1 MIQKKLSEIL
11 QQAIQNAQN
20 NDLLNDFAIPAIDI
34 DRPANPAHG
43 DYASNVALKIQ
54 PLTEKSPMDNGQII
68 LDHISENNLIQEA
81 TLAKPGFINFKIQ
94 DHWLAEQIKNITND
108 NNFGGNDTGKG
119 LKLQIEYVSS
129 NPTGP
134 VHIGNGRG
142 ASIGSSLAK
151 IFRKCS
157 YEVTEEFYVNDAGNQ
172 IKLFGETLFAR
183 YSTLLGVAR
192 DVPDEGYQGQYMIEL
207 AKQINDEHGNTFLE
221 ASKQDELTKIGLAK
235 MITEIQL
242 ELSNIG
248 VEFSEWFYESSL
260 HDNKTLTHVITQLE
274 SNKFTAKKD
283 DAIWFTSTKLGDEKD
298 NVLIKA
304 DGTPT
309 YFTADIAYHHNK
321 FRERNFDRVINIW
334 GADHQGHVTR
344 LKKAMQAL
352 DINAEQLDIIL
363 YQLITLKRGNET
375 VPLSKRSGEI
385 ISLNEVFT
393 ETGKDAMRFFFLAQS
408 ANQAMDF
415 DVELAKQQTKDNPVY
430 YVQYAH
436 ARIYAILAKAK
447 EEQFSASTAHLSL
460 IHEAEE
466 ITLIKKLIEFPELI
480 QKIAD
485 DLAPHHLPHYAMEL
499 AQSFHAFYT
508 KCRVIDES
516 NKNLSEARLEL
527 LEACKIVLAETLL
540 LIGVDAPNKM

>member
-43 DYASNVALKIQ
+43 DYASNIALKIQ
-54 PLTEKSPMDNGQII
+54 TLTEKSPMDNGQII

-119 LKLQIEYVSS
+119 SKLQIEYVSS

-183 YSTLLGVAR
+183 YSTLLGAAK

-221 ASKQDELTKIGLAK
+221 ASKQDELTKIGLTK
-235 MITEIQL
+235 MITEIQI

-260 HDNKTLTHVITQLE
+260 HENKTLEHVITQLE

-283 DAIWFTSTKLGDEKD
+283 DATWFTSTKLGDDKD

-363 YQLITLKRGNET
+363 YQLITLKRGDET

-447 EEQFSASTAHLSL
+447 EEQFSASTGHLNL

-466 ITLIKKLIEFPELI
+466 INLIKKLIEFPELI

>member
-207 AKQINDEHGNTFLE
+207 AKQINDEHGNAFLE
-221 ASKQDELTKIGLAK
+221 ASKQDELTKIGLTK
-235 MITEIQL
+235 MITEIQI

-260 HDNKTLTHVITQLE
+260 HKNKTLEHVITQLE

-283 DAIWFTSTKLGDEKD
+283 DATWFTSTKLGDDKD

-352 DINAEQLDIIL
+352 DIDAEQLDIIL
-363 YQLITLKRGNET
+363 YQLITLKRGNEI

-447 EEQFSASTAHLSL
+447 EEQFSASTAHLNL